1 MAATTAAILPL
12 ATQAPLPVEN
22 VSTAKGP
29 SNAGAPGT
37 ALPCGLR
44 HDGFDLRQVERIG
57 RVAIYE
63 KTKGTYKGWEII
75 LIRKRPG
82 RQLPGGKHIP
92 AREQY
97 PSSAEWGIRGWTAMS
112 LANAK
117 KQFNKLVQRYEKSI
131 QLERNLGHRF

>member
-1 MAATTAAILPL
+1 MVATNAAMLPL
-12 ATQAPLPVEN
+12 ATPPPLPVEN
-22 VSTAKGP
+22 VSTGKGP
-29 SNAGAPGT
+29 INAGNSGGTLPG
-37 ALPCGLR
+37 GLR
-44 HDGFDLRQVERIG
+44 HDGFDLRQVARIG

-63 KTKGTYKGWEII
+63 KTKGTYRGWEII

-112 LANAK
+112 LADAK
-117 KQFNKLVQRYEKSI
+117 KQFDKLVRRYGKSI
-131 QLERNLGHRF
+131 

>member
-1 MAATTAAILPL
+1 MVATNAAMLPL
-12 ATQAPLPVEN
+12 ATPTPLPVEN
-22 VSTAKGP
+22 VSTGKGP
-29 SNAGAPGT
+29 INVGT
-37 ALPCGLR
+37 SGGTLPCGLR

-112 LANAK
+112 LVSAER
-117 KQFNKLVQRYEKSI
+117 QFNKLVQRYEKSI
-131 QLERNLGHRF
+131 

>member
-1 MAATTAAILPL
+1 MVATNAAMLPL
-12 ATQAPLPVEN
+12 ATPTPLPVEN
-22 VSTAKGP
+22 VSTGKGP
-29 SNAGAPGT
+29 INADTSGGT
-37 ALPCGLR
+37 LPCGSR

-97 PSSAEWGIRGWTAMS
+97 PSSADWGIRGWTAMS
-112 LANAK
+112 LVSAK
-117 KQFNKLVQRYEKSI
+117 RQFDKLVRRHEKSI
-131 QLERNLGHRF
+131 

>member
-1 MAATTAAILPL
+1 MAATTAAILPM
-12 ATQAPLPVEN
+12 ATQTPLPVEN
-22 VSTAKGP
+22 VSTGKGP
-29 SNAGAPGT
+29 INAGTSGGT
-37 ALPCGLR
+37 LLGGLR

-97 PSSAEWGIRGWTAMS
+97 PSSAEWGIRGWTAVS
-112 LANAK
+112 LVSAK
-117 KQFNKLVQRYEKSI
+117 RQFNKLVQRYEKSI
-131 QLERNLGHRF
+131 

>member
-1 MAATTAAILPL
+1 MAATTAAILPM
-12 ATQAPLPVEN
+12 ATQTLLPVGN
-22 VSTAKGP
+22 VSTGKGP
-29 SNAGAPGT
+29 INAGTSGT
-37 ALPCGLR
+37 ALPGGLR

-97 PSSAEWGIRGWTAMS
+97 PSSADWGIRGWTAMS

-131 QLERNLGHRF
+131 

>member
-1 MAATTAAILPL
+1 MGAATAAILPM
-12 ATQAPLPVEN
+12 AIQTPLPVEN

-63 KTKGTYKGWEII
+63 KTKGPYKGWEII

-82 RQLPGGKHIP
+82 RQLPGGKHIA

-117 KQFNKLVQRYEKSI
+117 KQLNKLVRRHENSI
-131 QLERNLGHRF
+131 

>member
-12 ATQAPLPVEN
+12 ATQAPLPEEN
-22 VSTAKGP
+22 VSPGKGP
-29 SNAGAPGT
+29 INAGASGGT
-37 ALPCGLR
+37 LPCGSR

-75 LIRKRPG
+75 LIRKRPD

-112 LANAK
+112 LADAK
-117 KQFNKLVQRYEKSI
+117 KEFNKLVQRYEKSI
-131 QLERNLGHRF
+131 